1 MSFLGEALLPIS
13 PLPHPHFFPFF
24 PLPTLLPSLLP
35 SHFPSSLFHSV
46 LLPPSPHP
54 PSPSPLSLLQPSSP
68 SLPLPLILVLL
79 PCPIFLQSFECISSK
94 KDLRFSKCI
103 KMLIIIIYF
112 KISLFLRIPY
122 FFYSKQHVFYNEA
135 NIVDFYSM
143 IHFI

>member
-1 MSFLGEALLPIS
+1 MRHSCQSPPFPIPTSSHSFHSLPSSLPFS
-13 PLPHPHFFPFF
+13 PLISHP
-24 PLPTLLPSLLP
+24 
-35 SHFPSSLFHSV
+35 SLFHSV

-79 PCPIFLQSFECISSK
+79 PCPIFLQSLECISSK

-103 KMLIIIIYF
+103 RTLIIIIYF

-122 FFYSKQHVFYNEA
+122 FFYSKQHVFYNA